1 MANTNEFVPTQ
12 NGNEETVS
20 NNQIKGALPEEA
32 KVTPKLTMMDKIAQI
47 LVETLSDGA
56 SNGSMGQVK
65 NDVFGVIRT
74 LMEVNACGEYAKYLR
89 ASGQSY
95 RFDEYQVVNMF
106 EGFIGPA
113 SVKVIDDELAND
125 LLDRKAYDMTL
136 GRVLSP
142 DEMFM
147 AEVRI
152 CKRLKLKVEAKPI
165 DRSMILL
172 TSAMSDGVM
181 VNEKVH
187 SSTQE
192 KIVPLK
198 LNGLFD
204 AQYFSVSV
212 TKAWAIRFAGKLLAA
227 SIRN

>member
-1 MANTNEFVPTQ
+1 MANANEFVPTPS
-12 NGNEETVS
+12 GTEETIS
-20 NNQIKGALPEEA
+20 DNQNKGVLPEEA
-32 KVTPKLTMMDKIAQI
+32 KVAPKMTTMDKIAQI
-47 LVETLSDGA
+47 LFESVSDGVP
-56 SNGSMGQVK
+56 NGSMGQVK
-65 NDVFGVIRT
+65 NDVFGIIRT

-89 ASGQSY
+89 ASGQGY
-95 RFDEYQVVNMF
+95 RFDEYQVVNLF
-106 EGFIGPA
+106 EGLIGPA

-125 LLDRKAYDMTL
+125 LLDRKAYDMTI
-136 GRVLSP
+136 GRVFTP
-142 DEMFM
+142 DEFFM
-147 AEVRI
+147 AEVRV

-172 TSAMSDGVM
+172 TSVLSDGVM

-212 TKAWAIRFAGKLLAA
+212 TKAWAIRFAGKLLAS

>member
-1 MANTNEFVPTQ
+1 MANANEFVPTPS
-12 NGNEETVS
+12 GNEETVS
-20 NNQIKGALPEEA
+20 DNQNKGVLPEEV
-32 KVTPKLTMMDKIAQI
+32 KVAPKLTMMDKVAQI
-47 LVETLSDGA
+47 LADSFSDGVP
-56 SNGSMGQVK
+56 NGSMGQVK

-95 RFDEYQVVNMF
+95 RFDEYQVVNLF
-106 EGFIGPA
+106 EGLIGPA

-136 GRVLSP
+136 GRVFTP
-142 DEMFM
+142 DELFM
-147 AEVRI
+147 AQVRI

-172 TSAMSDGVM
+172 TSVMSDGVM

-212 TKAWAIRFAGKLLAA
+212 TKAWAIRFAGKLLAS